1 MLEESKRQCSIN
13 QKVKKGGD
21 ENMEH
26 DLTISIAKK
35 PKSDG
40 VVNMRSIS
48 VRERFLR
55 SLLGKKCQLTIIV
68 PGDTVREIEIK
79 EAGKENA

>member
-1 MLEESKRQCSIN
+1 
-13 QKVKKGGD
+13 
-21 ENMEH
+21 MEH
-26 DLTISIAKK
+26 DLTISVAKK

-55 SLLGKKCQLTIIV
+55 LLLGKKCRLTIIV

-79 EAGKENA
+79 EAGKESA